1 MPLRPIQDRAIRR
14 PPKGSETREIRLA
27 TESQLVA
34 LGVLLYFIIRGLVY
48 ARPEQ
53 AFTNAERI
61 IRIEERAGLFRE
73 SSLQAWVLDRPILAT
88 LANWIYIWGHWP
100 VIVGTL
106 VWLAVRRPAQ
116 YPLFRNALMLSGA
129 MGFIFFVF
137 FPVAPPRFFDSLG
150 FVDTITLQSSSY
162 RVLQPPS
169 LANPY
174 AALPSFHFGWNLL
187 MGIAIVQCAESRWI
201 RVTGAL
207 LPVAMF
213 WAIVATANHFVVD
226 GILGGLLVLLSI
238 WLLSGPLSQAKA
250 FIREN
255 LTSHPDPW
263 SNTLR

>member
-1 MPLRPIQDRAIRR
+1 MPIRPTQKRAIRGLS
-14 PPKGSETREIRLA
+14 PGSEIRAVRLA

-34 LGVLLYFIIRGLVY
+34 LGVLLYFIVRGLVY

-53 AFTNAERI
+53 AFANAERVI
-61 IRIEERAGLFRE
+61 SLEERAGLFRE
-73 SSLQAWVLDRPILAT
+73 SSLQAWVLDRPILGT
-88 LANWIYIWGHWP
+88 FANWIYIWGHWP

-106 VWLAVRRPAQ
+106 FWLATRHPAS

-187 MGIAIVQCAESRWI
+187 MGIAIVQCAKSRWI
-201 RVTGAL
+201 RMTGVL

-226 GILGGLLVLLSI
+226 GILGGLLVLLSL
-238 WLLSGPLSQAKA
+238 WLLRGPLAQAKA
-250 FIREN
+250 FIRAI
-255 LTSHPDPW
+255 LTSQPDPW
-263 SNTLR
+263 SHTLR